1 MSFYVYHFINIISS
15 NEQEAIQS
23 TPILKM
29 LSDPKTL
36 DLKKKKNPNTMAFS
50 SHVSNSN
57 LF

>member
-1 MSFYVYHFINIISS
+1 MSFYVYHFKNIISS

-29 LSDPKTL
+29 LSDPKTHRS
-36 DLKKKKNPNTMAFS
+36 KKKTNTMAFS
-50 SHVSNSN
+50 SHVPNSN